1 MADKIT
7 LTVATPEP
15 DRDDA
20 TYMATALGWLNGWS
34 PDEWEHA
41 FTAQYQDA
49 QGNLYRVM
57 SCPVGVGFVAGA
69 TVMGPITRPPQ
80 DVEPYRINLTGARRA
95 QAKLVTWTPQ
105 NAGPIPAATPASIV
119 AIAGPSGVEAIAAMG
134 LAPIPED
141 DL

>member
-49 QGNLYRVM
+49 EGSLYRVM
-57 SCPVGVGFVAGA
+57 SCPVSVSFIAHAVS
-69 TVMGPITRPPQ
+69 MGPLERPPQ
-80 DVEPYRINLTGARRA
+80 DVGNRVNLTGARRA
-95 QAKLVTWTPQ
+95 QDMLVTWTPQ
-105 NAGPIPAATPASIV
+105 SEGPIPLASPL
-119 AIAGPSGVEAIAAMG
+119 AITAVAGPSGAEALAAMG
-134 LAPIPED
+134 LGPIPVEI
-141 DL
+141 